1 MKLSTVV
8 QAFDQ
13 QYQRSPEVL
22 VRAPGRIN
30 LIGEHTDYNDG
41 FVLPAAIDKH
51 IYFGFGAAEE
61 EQADIQS
68 LNYENQLRFTLGT
81 EIPSDAPA
89 WGRYLFTATQE
100 LRERG
105 YPVPPFRCVIGGDIP
120 LGAGMSSSAA
130 LCCGFIYGLSELYNL
145 AIPREENALIA
156 QATEH
161 RIGLNCGLMDQYAVL
176 FGQENKV
183 LFLDCESLQYQHF
196 PLELGEY
203 TLVLINSMVR
213 HELAAES
220 GYNDRRASC
229 ERVVARIQQDNA
241 EVNTLRQVS
250 REQLATYQGQLLAE
264 DYRRAHYVLDEN
276 QRVQDTVAALQ
287 RGDVPRAGALLFAS
301 HAGMRDDYQITVPE
315 LDTLVQ
321 LAQGQEGGLGAR
333 MMGGGFGGCTINLMK
348 KEEKTATIAAIVQ
361 PYEQTYGLAPEVYEL
376 SLSNGVGRVR
386 HTDGTYTLEYP

>member
-203 TLVLINSMVR
+203 TLVLINSMVK